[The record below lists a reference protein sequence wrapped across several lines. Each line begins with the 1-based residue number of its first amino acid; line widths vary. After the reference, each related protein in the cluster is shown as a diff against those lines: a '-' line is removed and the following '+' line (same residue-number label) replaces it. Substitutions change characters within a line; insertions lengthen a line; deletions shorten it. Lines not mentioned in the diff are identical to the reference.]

1 MFLQVLVGA
10 IYRHTSEQGAL
21 WLHVSMAVVVSAA
34 VVLAASW
41 TGGRFGDRSR
51 GFRLLGRWVYGL
63 LTLQFLLGFYALA
76 VVRPKDPSNIEYL
89 TRSLLVSGH
98 VLIGA
103 TLFLLATLILAKSWQ
118 NLVPASEAR
127 RGAKDAPDAGA
138 ATA

>member
-1 MFLQVLVGA
+1 MAHLAQFLANAQLLGLESFQLGALLVGQQIGSGVA
-10 IYRHTSEQGAL
+10 ARRLQFSEVAL
-21 WLHVSMAVVVSAA
+21 
-34 VVLAASW
+34 
-41 TGGRFGDRSR
+41 G
-51 GFRLLGRWVYGL
+51 LGK